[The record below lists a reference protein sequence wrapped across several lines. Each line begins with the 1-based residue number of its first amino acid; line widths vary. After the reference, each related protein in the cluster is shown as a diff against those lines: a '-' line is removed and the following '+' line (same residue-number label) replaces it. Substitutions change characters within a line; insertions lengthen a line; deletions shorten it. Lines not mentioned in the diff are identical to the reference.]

1 VLIDILRVEFAFELA
16 TTKNA
21 GRVFLF
27 AASTADDRRVWMSK
41 LGMVLIRSLF
51 CLLQFL
57 LVSSQSFLVMV
68 NRGKVAIV

>member
-1 VLIDILRVEFAFELA
+1 VEFAFELA

-41 LGMVLIRSLF
+41 LGMVLICSLF

-57 LVSSQSFLVMV
+57 PVSSQSFLVMV
-68 NRGKVAIV
+68 NRGKVDNVWYGLFS